1 MRFHQYFRP
10 IASFT
15 FSALSLIKMCFDGGR
30 SRAWWPLM
38 CAQSRARAS
47 LAHCVDLI
55 FRGQFWWHTSTCN
68 KIHFWS
74 KFWIIFDVFKHHNL
88 TIACSLCSEAHLYH
102 YWWNGCILV
111 FKYYKVF
118 TTLIISRFQG
128 KLPPKLHFNTLYL
141 TILTIIFVARS
152 AALKQTRNCPFFLT
166 TTW

>member
-1 MRFHQYFRP
+1 MRFHQYFRT

-15 FSALSLIKMCFDGGR
+15 FSALSHKNVLRWRQIACMMATHVCTI
-30 SRAWWPLM
+30 
-38 CAQSRARAS
+38 AS

-55 FRGQFWWHTSTCN
+55 FRGQFWWHTNTCN
-68 KIHFWS
+68 KIHFWW
-74 KFWIIFDVFKHHNL
+74 KFWIIFDVFKHRNL
-88 TIACSLCSEAHLYH
+88 TVACSLCSEAHLYH